1 MKIGSPG
8 VTKPVLTLLLL
19 SCAAC
24 TPDTARAGG
33 VATTVDTVNG
43 VAHVR
48 NAGDPPAWSA
58 TRLLRIGS
66 VAGGPEEFGR
76 IRSLIADDAGNVYVA
91 DNLADEVRVFD
102 AEGRHLRTIG
112 RRGGGPGEFES
123 LYSVAWLGDHLGAMD
138 PGNARI
144 SVLTPDG
151 AWIDGIR
158 YFPITGPA
166 SLIRLHSVPGDGFYA
181 PIIDRAKSGLP
192 FVRFTGDGPADTI
205 TPPRAPE
212 DAARTGVLCHR
223 PDGGITGI
231 AVPEGPSSVY
241 GFPPPGG
248 AIATSWTER
257 YEVAFLTARG
267 DTTRVVSR
275 EQAPIAYPDTLW
287 ERAVEPFREMH
298 ESYPG
303 TTCEP
308 SDLVRPRSRAAL
320 RHLVFDERGRMWVEA
335 ASEGGFA
342 WEVFDA
348 EGRLEGRAP
357 APPRSTAIPPYIRGD
372 RLYQV
377 ETDTL
382 GVQYVAVYGVGP
394 GEQP

>member
-1 MKIGSPG
+1 MKIGSSG
-8 VTKPVLTLLLL
+8 LTKPVLTLLLA
-19 SCAAC
+19 CGACNPDAA
-24 TPDTARAGG
+24 PPGG
-33 VATTVDTVNG
+33 VVTTMDTVNG

-48 NAGDPPAWSA
+48 NAGAPPAW
-58 TRLLRIGS
+58 TTTLMLRIGS

-102 AEGRHLRTIG
+102 AEGRHVRTIG
-112 RRGGGPGEFES
+112 RRGAGPGEFED
-123 LYSVAWLGDHLGAMD
+123 LYSVAWLGDQLAAMD
-138 PGNARI
+138 PRNARI
-144 SVLTPDG
+144 SVLTPEGD
-151 AWIDGIR
+151 WIDAIR
-158 YFPITGPA
+158 HFPISGPPT
-166 SLIRLHSVPGDGFYA
+166 LIRLHPVGSDAFYA
-181 PIIDRAKSGLP
+181 PIIDGADGGLR
-192 FVRFTGDGPADTI
+192 FVRITGDGPSDTI

-212 DAARTGVLCHR
+212 GAARTGVLCHR
-223 PDGGITGI
+223 PDGGIQSIT
-231 AVPEGPSSVY
+231 VPDGPSSVY

-257 YEVAFLTARG
+257 YEVAFLTTGG

-275 EQAPIAYPDTLW
+275 ERPPIAYPDSFW
-287 ERAVEPFREMH
+287 ERALEPFREMH

-320 RHLVFDERGRMWVEA
+320 RHLAFDERGRLWVEA
-335 ASEGGFA
+335 ASEDGFA

-357 APPRSTAIPPYIRGD
+357 APPRSTAVPPYTRGD

-377 ETDTL
+377 EADTL
-382 GVQYVAVYGVGP
+382 GVQYVGVYRVGP
-394 GEQP
+394 GELP